1 MKTLEVASLRS
12 GIDQMIDK
20 LNVHEEQINQIQ
32 VNVKGIISLED
43 SLKGSGGQSIR
54 SFYQDCHDSFLSFY
68 QNVIENYKRTLTT
81 MKSELQ
87 SLEPADNGFI
97 RESFLQN
104 DLDSSLRI
112 AQNVTIDLSN
122 DANNIMNSVQDIVS
136 LPSLQN
142 DDFIHQINQ
151 ANKSKDQT
159 IEKLHTFDQNQ
170 TNALNPLEQDIQKMN
185 LYVQHIQSAFQSKDL
200 SIDTYSPNSTFS
212 TSTLKNTSLLSN
224 HPRVE
229 ANGVETTNLFNGIKA
244 EWDPTQTLGF
254 NFNDWKEKP
263 INAFASFGGLVAT
276 AYESSKDVRL
286 ASQGFGVTRTT
297 RVTAQGK
304 EKVVVKVNRPDLVG
318 LRKKTYSG
326 QNATNLSRLYKYVD
340 TTTKVKDSFKWA
352 SNKLGYVGVGV
363 TVAGDIVHG
372 VQNNQKASE
381 IAGNVTG
388 DVVVAGASIAAS
400 AAAGAKVGA
409 LVGTVG
415 GPVGVVA
422 GTVVGAVA
430 GIAVS
435 TLLSDFKFMDVDNDG
450 KSDSVGDA
458 IKKGTTALIDKV
470 GSWFD

>member
-1 MKTLEVASLRS
+1 MKTLDVASLQS
-12 GIDQMIDK
+12 GIDEMLDK
-20 LNVHEEQINQIQ
+20 LTIYDEQIKQIQ
-32 VNVKGIISLED
+32 EMVKGIISLED
-43 SLKGSGGQSIR
+43 SLKGNGGQSIR
-54 SFYQDCHDSFLSFY
+54 AFYQDCHDSFLSFY
-68 QNVIENYKRTLTT
+68 KTVIENYKSLLHT
-81 MKSELQ
+81 MKAELQ
-87 SLEPADNGFI
+87 SLEPADNGYI
-97 RESFLQN
+97 RDNFLQH
-104 DLDSSLRI
+104 DLLSSL
-112 AQNVTIDLSN
+112 QNAKNMTINLSN
-122 DANNIMNSVQDIVS
+122 ETNNLMDSVQDIVA
-136 LPSLQN
+136 LPLLKN
-142 DDFIHQINQ
+142 DDFLHRIYQVNLSI
-151 ANKSKDQT
+151 DQT
-159 IEKLHTFDQNQ
+159 VEKLHTFDQSQ
-170 TNALNPLEQDIQKMN
+170 STALNPVEQDIQKMN
-185 LYVQHIQSAFQSKDL
+185 LYIQHIQQAFQAKDL
-200 SIDTYSPNSTFS
+200 SIETYNPEGTIDTSIMT
-212 TSTLKNTSLLSN
+212 NTSLLAN

-229 ANGVETTNLFNGIKA
+229 ANGVETTHLFQGMNA

-263 INAFASFGGLVAT
+263 INAFASLGGLVAT

-286 ASQGFGVTRTT
+286 AGQGFGVSRTT

-304 EKVVVKVNRPDLVG
+304 EKVVLKVTRPDLVG

-326 QNATNLSRLYKYVD
+326 PNATNLSRLYKYVD
-340 TTTKVKDSFKWA
+340 PATKVKDSFKWA
-352 SNKLGYVGVGV
+352 SNKLGYIGVGV

-415 GPVGVVA
+415 GPVGVIA
-422 GTVVGAVA
+422 GTAVGAVA